1 MSPLFLGLSINGIVL
16 SSDLIAS
23 DPFRFQATY
32 RSAVPNI
39 IGGSC
44 DYVGI
49 PRRTQVALTTQR
61 GQHIPLKCLPKHCCV
76 GGTWHRRSLSPLRM
90 RDASAA
96 SSADKVLVIAGRKIR
111 ACGAAIGW
119 TEAYLAV
126 REAELSRE
134 GPGGAGNCCF
144 PKALYVGYR
153 HRPLS

>member
-61 GQHIPLKCLPKHCCV
+61 GQHIPLKCLSKHCCV

-90 RDASAA
+90 RE
-96 SSADKVLVIAGRKIR
+96 
-111 ACGAAIGW
+111 C
-119 TEAYLAV
+119 V
-126 REAELSRE
+126 RGFKRRQSFSDCRPKNTGVRGSNWLDR
-134 GPGGAGNCCF
+134 GVPGGERSGVESGRA
-144 PKALYVGYR
+144 R
-153 HRPLS
+153 WRW